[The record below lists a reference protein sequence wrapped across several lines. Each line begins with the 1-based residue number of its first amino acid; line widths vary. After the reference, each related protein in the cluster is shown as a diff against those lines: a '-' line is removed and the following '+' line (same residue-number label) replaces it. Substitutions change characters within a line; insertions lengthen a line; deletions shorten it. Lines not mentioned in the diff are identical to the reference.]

1 MPDSDDSSGDF
12 YPGPAPH
19 TSVVPPGE
27 DAAKST
33 ARLLNK
39 RKEMGRGSGSNS
51 AGASAAASMEAKEP
65 TEVEV
70 ASPGTSRTP
79 HTDIQVC

>member
-1 MPDSDDSSGDF
+1 MSDSEDSSGDF

-19 TSVVPPGE
+19 TRVVPPGE
-27 DAAKST
+27 DAAKSP

-39 RKEMGRGSGSNS
+39 RKEIGSGSNS

-70 ASPGTSRTP
+70 AAPGSSRTP

>member
-1 MPDSDDSSGDF
+1 MSDSEDSSGDF
-12 YPGPAPH
+12 YPGPAPL

-27 DAAKST
+27 DAAKSP

-39 RKEMGRGSGSNS
+39 RKEIGSGSNS

-70 ASPGTSRTP
+70 AAPGTSRTP

>member
-1 MPDSDDSSGDF
+1 MSDSSGDF

-27 DAAKST
+27 DAAKSP

-39 RKEMGRGSGSNS
+39 RKEIGSDPNS

-70 ASPGTSRTP
+70 AAPGSSRTP